1 VLKDDGFAVITCP
14 DLQPVCALVAE
25 DKLTDTAYMSPAGPI
40 APLDILYGLRS
51 ALAAENLYMAHRV
64 GFTLKVLMAT
74 LTGPVFSA
82 SQADSAPNILT
93 CTR

>member
-1 VLKDDGFAVITCP
+1 MLKDDGFAVITCP